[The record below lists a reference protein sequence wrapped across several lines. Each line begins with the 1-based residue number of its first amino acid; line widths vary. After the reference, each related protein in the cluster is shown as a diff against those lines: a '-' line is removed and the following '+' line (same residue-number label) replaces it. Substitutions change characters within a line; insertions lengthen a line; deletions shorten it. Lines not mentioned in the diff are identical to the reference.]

1 MTISETDRTAAQGS
15 PFAAAHIAERRDAY
29 QRLAEQ
35 GPVQRIILPDG
46 EPAWLV
52 TEYHAARAAL
62 ADPRLVKQRPPG
74 SIPYSG
80 LPHDLDVAIRSTM
93 LNRDPPEHTRL
104 RKLVAAAFTNRRI
117 SAMAPYIE
125 QVADKLLEAM
135 AQSETVDLIDAYVF
149 PLPMTVI
156 GHLLGVPPAICRSS
170 AAGHARTLQDPLQP
184 TPLAP
189 PRQVTCW
196 ATSEP

>member
-93 LNRDPPEHTRL
+93 LIGIRPSTPGCASWSPRRSPTDGSARWPHTLNRSPTSYWKRWHS
-104 RKLVAAAFTNRRI
+104 RR
-117 SAMAPYIE
+117 P
-125 QVADKLLEAM
+125 
-135 AQSETVDLIDAYVF
+135 LI
-149 PLPMTVI
+149 
-156 GHLLGVPPAICRSS
+156 
-170 AAGHARTLQDPLQP
+170 
-184 TPLAP
+184 
-189 PRQVTCW
+189 
-196 ATSEP
+196 